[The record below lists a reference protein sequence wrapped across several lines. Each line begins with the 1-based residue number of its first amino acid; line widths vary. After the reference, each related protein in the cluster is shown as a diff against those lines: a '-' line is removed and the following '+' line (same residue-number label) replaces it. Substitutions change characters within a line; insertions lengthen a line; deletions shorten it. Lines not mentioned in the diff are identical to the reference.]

1 MPRCRRAV
9 RELKNR
15 ALESLTLAIELFNR
29 PAECLRA
36 DGVLMLLHHSFEML
50 LKAAIYERRGRLHE
64 PRSRE
69 TYKFLKCVAIAQ
81 SDLGIVSPESATY
94 LRILSGL
101 RDHSVHFYHVL
112 SEGILYTKAQAGVT
126 VFADIFREAF
136 QENLADYLPSR
147 VLPISTHAP
156 ADLYMLMDDQF
167 KHVAAMLAPGRRQR
181 AKASA
186 VVRPYMV
193 MDSNVDE
200 EGRQPTEVEV
210 NRVLDRLGTGAE
222 KWQDVF
228 PGVAR
233 LNVETEGSGVNVTL
247 RFTKTEGVP
256 VRLLSPEDAEPGTPV
271 IVKRVNELD
280 FYNLGLTGVAQKVGL
295 TMPRTLAILRHLR
308 LQEDGDYFKEIRIGT
323 QRIKRYSQKAVQEL
337 RDEIPTLDMDEVW
350 RNHAPGVAPTRR
362 GR

>member
-1 MPRCRRAV
+1 MPRGRRVV
-9 RELKNR
+9 RELKIR

-36 DGVLMLLHHSFEML
+36 DGVLMLVHHSFEML

-69 TYKFLKCVAIAQ
+69 THKFLKCIAIAQ
-81 SDLGIVSPESATY
+81 SDLGIVSAENATY

-112 SEGILYTKAQAGVT
+112 SEEMLYTKAQAGVT

-136 QENLADYLPSR
+136 EENLADYLPSR

-156 ADLYMLMDDQF
+156 ADLHMLMDDQF

-181 AKASA
+181 TKASA

-210 NRVLDRLGTGAE
+210 NRVLDRLGTGE

-233 LNVETEGSGVNVTL
+233 LNVETEGSGVNVTVRL
-247 RFTKTEGVP
+247 TKTEGAP

-271 IVKRVNELD
+271 VVKRVNELG
-280 FYNLGLTGVAQKVGL
+280 FYNLGLTGVAQRVGL
-295 TMPRTLAILRHLR
+295 TMPRTLAIIRHLR
-308 LQEDGDYFKEIRIGT
+308 LQEDGEYFKEIQIGA
-323 QRIKRYSQKAVQEL
+323 QCYKRYSQKAVQKL
-337 RDEIPTLDMDEVW
+337 QDEIPTLDMDEVW
-350 RNHAPGVAPTRR
+350 RNHGPGVSRTRR
-362 GR
+362 GH